1 MSNFFS
7 SAPVILK
14 DVRIQWMN
22 LFEPDQETKKFKLV
36 ALMDPKSE
44 SVNVAKKAMVDAA
57 KGLWKENAENMIRS
71 MAANN
76 KALRSGDD
84 KMDDAGNVK
93 EQFKGML
100 YISASAKADRK
111 PKVVTQRKHNGDFV
125 NITADGRGV
134 QPDPQNPGQWKD
146 VTDELGYPIT
156 VPYRGCRVNAKV
168 EFCAGKS
175 FKTKGGD
182 GKEEVVPNQVFARII
197 AVQFLR
203 DDEAFGGGN
212 TSAEGFG
219 DEDVP
224 EGAEGLF

>member
-22 LFEPDQETKKFKLV
+22 LFQPDDESGKFKLV
-36 ALMDPKSE
+36 ALMDPKSDA
-44 SVNVAKKAMVDAA
+44 VGVAKKAMIDAA
-57 KGLWKENAENMIRS
+57 KGLWKDNAENMIRS

-76 KALRSGDD
+76 KAVRNGDD

-100 YISASAKADRK
+100 YFSASAKKDKK
-111 PKVVTQRKHNGDFV
+111 PKVVTQRKHKGEFV
-125 NITADGRGV
+125 DITESGRGLV
-134 QPDPQNPGQWKD
+134 NGQD
-146 VTDELGYPIT
+146 VTDELGYPVT

-168 EFCAGKS
+168 EFCAGKT
-175 FKTKGGD
+175 FKTNKD
-182 GKEEVVPNQVFARII
+182 GKEEVVPNQVFARIL

-203 DDEAFGGGN
+203 DDEAFGSGN
-212 TSAEGFG
+212 ASAEGFD

-224 EGAEGLF
+224 AGSSAEELF